1 MPAEPGAPLA
11 RRLAPRTR
19 RAAALGLSSSEGGMR
34 ECYPLLVLWTLA
46 GGGSERSAGKR
57 RSGAV
62 LECAGMR
69 CALASARNRWGA
81 PLLKREAMLSRLRA
95 ESFEILVIGGG
106 ASGLGIAVDAAQRGY
121 RTLLL
126 EANDFASG
134 TSSRSTKLVH
144 GGVRYL
150 EQLNFSLVMEA
161 LRERGTLYENA
172 PHLVENLGFV
182 VPRYR
187 WWEGPFYG
195 VGLKLYDALAGK
207 QNLAPSRGLDREET
221 LAAIPNVEDDD
232 LIGGIKYHDAQFD
245 DARMAL
251 TLAHTAADLGAVVL
265 NGIEVIDLI
274 KTDGIAGQ
282 TCGVIARDRETDE
295 TLRILAKVVI
305 NATGIFSDEIRFMD
319 TPGAAAMTTLSQGV
333 HIVLDRSFQPGEN
346 AIMVPH
352 TDDGRVLFVIP
363 WHGRVLVGTTDTPV
377 PHAELEPR
385 ALPEEVEFILRNA
398 GRYLEKNPTREDV
411 LSVFAGLR
419 PLVRAGD
426 GDGGDT
432 KQISREH
439 VVLVSNSGLVTLL
452 GGKWTTYRKMAE
464 DALVDAIQVGGL
476 THEPCATE
484 GLHLHGW
491 LARDDPAM
499 PEDDTFRVYGSDAA
513 AVRALAAEN
522 ADWEKTLHPQ
532 LPYRGV
538 HVIWAVRYELARNVE
553 DVLAR
558 RTRSLVCSTPRP
570 RWRPHP
576 PSRA

>member
-1 MPAEPGAPLA
+1 
-11 RRLAPRTR
+11 
-19 RAAALGLSSSEGGMR
+19 
-34 ECYPLLVLWTLA
+34 
-46 GGGSERSAGKR
+46 
-57 RSGAV
+57 
-62 LECAGMR
+62 
-69 CALASARNRWGA
+69 
-81 PLLKREAMLSRLRA
+81 MLSRLRA

-207 QNLAPSRGLDREET
+207 QSLAPSRGLDREET

-282 TCGVIARDRETDE
+282 TCGVIARNRETDE

-484 GLHLHGW
+484 SLHLHGW

-558 RTRSLVCSTPRP
+558 RTRSLVLDAKASLEAAPAVARLMAQEMG
-570 RWRPHP
+570 RDEAWIEAQVEDYR
-576 PSRA
+576 SLAEGYLLE

>member
-1 MPAEPGAPLA
+1 
-11 RRLAPRTR
+11 
-19 RAAALGLSSSEGGMR
+19 
-34 ECYPLLVLWTLA
+34 
-46 GGGSERSAGKR
+46 
-57 RSGAV
+57 
-62 LECAGMR
+62 
-69 CALASARNRWGA
+69 
-81 PLLKREAMLSRLRA
+81 MLSRLRS

-126 EANDFASG
+126 EANDFSSG

-161 LRERGTLYENA
+161 LRERGLLYENA

-221 LAAIPNVEDDD
+221 LEAIPNVEDDD

-251 TLAHTAADLGAVVL
+251 TLARTAADLGAVVL
-265 NGIEVIDLI
+265 NGMEVIDLI
-274 KTDGIAGQ
+274 KTDGTTGQ
-282 TCGVIARDRETDE
+282 TCGVIARDGETDE
-295 TLRILAKVVI
+295 TLRILAKVVV

-319 TPGAAAMTTLSQGV
+319 TPGAPPMTTLSQGV
-333 HIVLDRSFQPGEN
+333 HIVLDESFQPGEN

-377 PHAELEPR
+377 PQAELEPR

-398 GRYLEKNPTREDV
+398 ARYLERDPKREDV

-419 PLVRAGD
+419 PLVRD
-426 GDGGDT
+426 GDSADT

-464 DALVDAIQVGGL
+464 DALTDAIQVGGL
-476 THEPCATE
+476 SPEPCGTE
-484 GLHLHGW
+484 TLHLHGW

-499 PEDDTFRVYGSDAA
+499 PEDYAFRVYGADAEL
-513 AVRALAAEN
+513 VQELAKEN
-522 ADWEKTLHPQ
+522 PDWDATIHPR
-532 LPYRGV
+532 LPYRWV
-538 HVIWAVRYELARNVE
+538 HVVWAVRHELARNVE

-558 RTRSLVCSTPRP
+558 RTRSLLLDAKASVEAAPEVARVMAKEMGRDEAWVEAQIEAYRRLAEGYTLE
-570 RWRPHP
+570 
-576 PSRA
+576 